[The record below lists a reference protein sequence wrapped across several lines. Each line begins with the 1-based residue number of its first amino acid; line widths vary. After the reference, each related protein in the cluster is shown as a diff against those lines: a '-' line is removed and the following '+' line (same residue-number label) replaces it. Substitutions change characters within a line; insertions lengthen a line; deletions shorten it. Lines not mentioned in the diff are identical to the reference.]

1 MGVVTGNREF
11 LKLWVGQAVSASGS
25 AITTVAMPLVA
36 VVSLGASP
44 VEMGVLS
51 ALTVLPHLAFG
62 LPAGVWVNRMSRR
75 RVMIVADVGRAAL
88 LGAIPVLSAVGLLRM
103 EHLYVVAVL
112 AGVLTLLS
120 DTALMTLLPALV
132 ARKDLMQAN
141 SASMLNQTIASTTG
155 PSIAGALTQVAS
167 AATAIAVDAL
177 SFVVSAV
184 ASFLIKEPA
193 RPAAAPVRGRYQ
205 LLEGLRELFGN
216 PVLSALTL
224 SATIAAIA
232 GAMQGPLVVLYL
244 VRDLHWPPLLVGVAI
259 TVAGV
264 SSVLATL
271 VAPLYSR
278 RLGIGRAYLSGQL
291 LASLAAAVLAIGW
304 APLVLVAQFLAGSG
318 MPLYG
323 VPQRTLRQSLVPT
336 HLLAQATATWRTL
349 VIGGQTLGALTGGLA
364 ATHLG
369 VRPTLVLST
378 LGMLTGVA
386 VAARS
391 PLRKLT
397 SVPSDAEPA
406 DL

>member
-1 MGVVTGNREF
+1 MVMGNREF
-11 LKLWVGQAVSASGS
+11 LKLWIGQSVSASGS

-51 ALTVLPHLAFG
+51 ALTVLPHLVLG
-62 LPAGVWVNRMSRR
+62 LPAGVWVSRLSRR
-75 RVMIVADVGRAAL
+75 RLMIVADLGRAGL

-120 DTALMTLLPALV
+120 DTASMTLLPALV
-132 ARKDLMQAN
+132 PRKDLMQAN
-141 SASMLNQTIASTTG
+141 SASLLNQTVASTTG
-155 PSIAGALTQVAS
+155 PSIAGVLTQVAS
-167 AATAIAVDAL
+167 AAFAIAVDAL

-193 RPAAAPVRGRYQ
+193 LPAAGLVRGRYQ
-205 LLEGLRELFGN
+205 LLQGLRELFGN

-224 SATIAAIA
+224 SATIAAVA

-244 VRDLHWPPLLVGVAI
+244 ARDLHWPPLLVGVAI

-264 SSVLATL
+264 SSVVGTL
-271 VAPLYSR
+271 VAPWYSR
-278 RLGIGRAYLSGQL
+278 RLGIGRAYLSSQL
-291 LASLAAAVLAIGW
+291 LASLAAAVLAVGW
-304 APLVLVAQFLAGSG
+304 LPLVLVAQFLAGSG

-349 VIGGQTLGALTGGLA
+349 VIGGQSIGAITGGLA
-364 ATHLG
+364 AAHLG
-369 VRPTLVLST
+369 VRPTLLLSS
-378 LGMLTGVA
+378 LGMLTGTA

-391 PLRKLT
+391 PLRRLT
-397 SVPSDAEPA
+397 SVPELA

>member
-1 MGVVTGNREF
+1 MRVVSGNREF

-44 VEMGVLS
+44 VEMGLLS
-51 ALTVLPHLAFG
+51 ALTVLPHLVFG

-75 RVMIVADVGRAAL
+75 RVMIVADVGRAGL

-120 DTALMTLLPALV
+120 DTASLTLLPALV
-132 ARKDLMQAN
+132 PREDLMQAN
-141 SASMLNQTIASTTG
+141 SASMLNQTVASATG
-155 PSIAGALTQVAS
+155 PSIAGALTQVVS
-167 AATAIAVDAL
+167 AAFAIAVDGL

-184 ASFLIKEPA
+184 ASFLIKEPPLTA
-193 RPAAAPVRGRYQ
+193 PAPVAGQCR
-205 LLEGLRELFGN
+205 LLEGLRVLFGD

-232 GAMQGPLVVLYL
+232 GAAQAPLVVLYL
-244 VRDLHWPPLLVGVAI
+244 VRDLHWPPVLVGVAI

-271 VAPLYSR
+271 VAPLCSR
-278 RLGIGRAYLSGQL
+278 KLGIGRAYLSGQL
-291 LASLAAAVLAIGW
+291 LAALAPAVLAVGW
-304 APLVLVAQFLAGSG
+304 APFVLIAQFLAGSG

-323 VPQRTLRQSLVPT
+323 VPQRTLRQSLVPA

-349 VIGGQTLGALTGGLA
+349 VIGGQTLGVLTGGLA
-364 ATHLG
+364 AAHLG
-369 VRPTLVLST
+369 VRPTLLLST
-378 LGMLTGVA
+378 FGMLTGVA

-391 PLRKLT
+391 PLRNLT
-397 SVPSDAEPA
+397 SVPSIGSRV
-406 DL
+406 